1 MEIMEK
7 ICTKNQCYQVGKSF
21 TPKGLTLHSVG
32 CNQPSAVVFA
42 NKFNTLHPDGRQIC
56 VHGFIGAICGEVV
69 QTLPWT
75 MRGWHGGSGAKGS
88 VNDTHIGIEMC
99 EPACIKY
106 TQGATFTCSDLTT
119 ARKNCETAY
128 NSAVELFAYLCKKF
142 GFDPLADGVIIS
154 HYEGNCRG
162 IASNHSD
169 PEHLWRG
176 LGMSYTMDGFRRDV
190 AALMGSGIMSDDDDD
205 DDDDDDT
212 DESFCVRVLDP
223 ALNIRAQPS
232 LTAKINGVIRD
243 KGVYTI
249 VAQQYGSGVLWGKL
263 KSGAGWI
270 SLGSKYVKR
279 I

>member
-1 MEIMEK
+1 MKITEK
-7 ICTKNQCYQVGKSF
+7 FCTKNQCYQVGKAF
-21 TPKGLTLHSVG
+21 TPKGFMLHSVG

-42 NKFNTLHPDGRQIC
+42 NKFNTYQPDGRQIC

-75 MRGWHGGSGAKGS
+75 MRGWHGGSGSKGS

-106 TQGATFTCSDLTT
+106 TQGANFTCSDLTT
-119 ARKNCETAY
+119 AQKNCETAY

-162 IASNHSD
+162 IASNHAD

-176 LGMSYTMDGFRRDV
+176 LGMSYTMDGFRKDV
-190 AALMGSGIMSDDDDD
+190 ATAIGAADKPPD
-205 DDDDDDT
+205 
-212 DESFCVRVLDP
+212 
-223 ALNIRAQPS
+223 
-232 LTAKINGVIRD
+232 TAKYYVQVGAFAVKANAEAKLAEV
-243 KGVYTI
+243 KKAYP
-249 VAQQYGSGVLWGKL
+249 GSFIKTVGNMFYVQV
-263 KSGAGWI
+263 GAFANKDNAAAYL
-270 SLGSKYVKR
+270 STVKETYPDAFVKTF
-279 I
+279 